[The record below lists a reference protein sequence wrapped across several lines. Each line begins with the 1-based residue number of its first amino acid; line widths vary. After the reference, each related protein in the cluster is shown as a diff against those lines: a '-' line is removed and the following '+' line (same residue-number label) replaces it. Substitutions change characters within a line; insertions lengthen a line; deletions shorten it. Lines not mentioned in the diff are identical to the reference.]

1 MRLPCNLRRMAD
13 PKTDPLPDPDRLEG
27 APHPRETR
35 VLLGQTG
42 PEAEF
47 LRAYRTGRL
56 HHAWMLTGPKGVGK
70 ATLAWRL
77 ARFLLATPPDD
88 GGMFA
93 PPPPET
99 LDIPDTHPIARRLLQ
114 GAEPRHFLL
123 RRGPNDKE
131 TALSQVISIEEVRK
145 MKSFFALSAAD
156 GGARTAIVDSLDE
169 MNTASANALL
179 KLLEEPPPN
188 VTFFLIAHQPAR
200 LLPTI
205 RSRCRE
211 LRLTPLGAQD
221 LADAL
226 TQAGGEIAPEDRV
239 PLAELSGGS
248 VGEAF
253 RLTNLDGLK
262 LYAALIRL
270 FASLPRL
277 DRPQALA
284 LSDLAGARGAA
295 ETFDLLVTL
304 IDLFLARLARQ
315 GVSGQVPPETA
326 PGEGPLLQ
334 RLAPDPQAAR
344 AWAELAQSL
353 AARARRGKA
362 VNLDPAA
369 LLMDMLLKVDET
381 AGSLAQR

>member
-1 MRLPCNLRRMAD
+1 MAA
-13 PKTDPLPDPDRLEG
+13 TDPLPEPDRLEG
-27 APHPRETR
+27 APHPRTTGVLFGQAAAETD
-35 VLLGQTG
+35 
-42 PEAEF
+42 F
-47 LRAYRTGRL
+47 LSAFTSGRL

-77 ARFLLATPPDD
+77 ARFLLATPEDD

-93 PPPPET
+93 AAPPDT
-99 LDIPDTHPIARRLLQ
+99 LDISETHPVTRRLQQL
-114 GAEPRHFLL
+114 AEPRHFLL
-123 RRGPNDKE
+123 RRAANERE
-131 TALSQVISIEEVRK
+131 TALAQVISVDEVRR

-156 GGARTAIVDSLDE
+156 GGRRTAIIDAVDE
-169 MNTASANALL
+169 MNTAAANALL
-179 KLLEEPPPN
+179 KLLEEPPAN
-188 VTFFLIAHQPAR
+188 VTLFLIAHQPAR

-211 LRLTPLGAQD
+211 LRLAPLGPVD

-226 TQAGGEIAPEDRV
+226 TLAGGDIAPEDRTA
-239 PLAELSGGS
+239 LAELSGGS

-253 RLTNLDGLK
+253 RLTNLEGLK

-270 FASLPRL
+270 FATLPRL

-284 LSDLAGARGAA
+284 LADLAGARGAA

-304 IDLFLARLARQ
+304 IDRFLARLARH
-315 GVSGQVPPETA
+315 GATGDTPPEAA
-326 PGEGPLLQ
+326 PGEAQLLR
-334 RLAPDPQAAR
+334 RLSPQATAAR
-344 AWAELAQSL
+344 AWAELAQTLS
-353 AARARRGKA
+353 ARARRGKS

>member
-1 MRLPCNLRRMAD
+1 MAA
-13 PKTDPLPDPDRLEG
+13 TDPLPEPDRLDA
-27 APHPRETR
+27 APHPRATQ
-35 VLLGQTG
+35 VTFGHGAQ
-42 PEAEF
+42 EAAF
-47 LRAYRTGRL
+47 LQSFASGRL

-77 ARFLLATPPDD
+77 ARFLLATPEDD

-93 PPPPET
+93 APPPAS
-99 LDIPDTHPIARRLLQ
+99 LDIPADNPVARRLLQ
-114 GAEPRHFLL
+114 LAEPRHFLL

-131 TALSQVISIEEVRK
+131 TALSQVISVDQVRK

-156 GGARTAIVDSLDE
+156 GGRRTAIIDSLDE
-169 MNTASANALL
+169 MNPNAANALL
-179 KLLEEPPPN
+179 KLLEEPPAN
-188 VTFFLIAHQPAR
+188 VTLLLIAHQPAR

-211 LRLTPLGAQD
+211 VRLQPLGAQD

-226 TQAGGEIAPEDRV
+226 TQAGGEVAPEDRAA
-239 PLAELSGGS
+239 LAELSAGS

-270 FASLPRL
+270 FSTLPRM
-277 DRPQALA
+277 DRPQALH
-284 LSDLAGARGAA
+284 LAELAAGRGQT

-304 IDLFLARLARQ
+304 IDLFLARLARH
-315 GVSGQVPPETA
+315 GATGQPVPEAA
-326 PGEGPLLQ
+326 PKEAALLA
-334 RLAPDPQAAR
+334 RLAPHPVAAR
-344 AWAELAQSL
+344 AWADLAQTLSS
-353 AARARRGKA
+353 RARRGKA

-369 LLMDMLLKVDET
+369 LLMDILLKVDET
-381 AGSLAQR
+381 AGTLA

>member
-1 MRLPCNLRRMAD
+1 MAA
-13 PKTDPLPDPDRLEG
+13 TDPRPEPDRLEG
-27 APHPRETR
+27 APHPRETQ
-35 VLLGQTG
+35 VVFGHSDQQ
-42 PEAEF
+42 AEF
-47 LRAYRTGRL
+47 LRAFNTGRL

-77 ARFLLATPPDD
+77 ARFLLATPEDD

-93 PPPPET
+93 APPPET
-99 LDIPDTHPIARRLLQ
+99 LDVPADHPVARRLLQ

-131 TALSQVISIEEVRK
+131 TALSQVISVDEVRK

-156 GGARTAIVDSLDE
+156 GGRRSAIIDSLDE
-169 MNTASANALL
+169 MNPAAANALL
-179 KLLEEPPPN
+179 KLLEEPPPQ
-188 VTFFLIAHQPAR
+188 VTLLLVAHQPAR

-211 LRLTPLGAQD
+211 LRLSPLGPRD

-226 TQAGGEIAPEDRV
+226 TQAGGDVAPEDRAA
-239 PLAELSGGS
+239 LAELSGGS

-262 LYAALIRL
+262 LYTALVRL
-270 FASLPRL
+270 FTTLPRL
-277 DRPQALA
+277 DRSQALA
-284 LSDLAGARGAA
+284 LADLAAAKGAA

-304 IDLFLARLARQ
+304 IDLFLARLARH
-315 GVSGQVPPETA
+315 GATGQTPPEAA
-326 PGEGPLLQ
+326 PGEAQLLG
-334 RLAPDPQAAR
+334 RLAPHAGASR
-344 AWAELAQSL
+344 AWADLAQTLS
-353 AARARRGKA
+353 ARARRGKA

-369 LLMDMLLKVDET
+369 LLMDILLKIDET
-381 AGSLAQR
+381 AGSLALR